1 MYLLYNRGGKR
12 KKEKDFN
19 CFFPFPFF
27 LKSLNEGELLKML
40 IIMRQGAS
48 KEEVEKVKAFIE
60 KKGFDAH
67 VSIGEVHTVIGAVG
81 GKVIDPR
88 DIELLDGVQEVIRIT
103 SNYKLVSRVF
113 QPQDTVVEVNGIKF
127 GGEYLGLIAGP
138 CTVESYEQMDKTA
151 AAIKKSNVKILR
163 GGAFKPR
170 TSPYAFQGLGE
181 EGLEI
186 IRKVADKYKMAV
198 TSEIMEIS
206 QIPLF
211 EKYVDILQ
219 VGARNMQNFN
229 LLKELGQI
237 RKPVMIKRGLAATF
251 EEWLMS
257 AEYIMAGGNREV
269 ILCERGIRTFERIT
283 RNTLDLSAIP
293 VIKKVSHLPVLIDP
307 SHGTGLRDK
316 VVPMSRASV
325 AAGCDGLVI
334 EVHYD
339 PDSAICDGAQSLYP
353 DQYDKLYHDIKKIA
367 PIIGKKVL

>member
-1 MYLLYNRGGKR
+1 
-12 KKEKDFN
+12 
-19 CFFPFPFF
+19 
-27 LKSLNEGELLKML
+27 ML
-40 IIMRQGAS
+40 IIMRQGATQD
-48 KEEVEKVKAFIE
+48 EIDKVKLYIE
-60 KKGFDAH
+60 KKGYDAH

-88 DIELLDGVQEVIRIT
+88 DIELIEGVSEVIRIT
-103 SNYKLVSRVF
+103 SSYKLVSRVF
-113 QPQDTVVEVNGIKF
+113 QAEDTVVEVNGVKF
-127 GGEYLGLIAGP
+127 GGQHIGMIAGP

-151 AAIKKSNVKILR
+151 AALKKSGCRVIR

-186 IRKVADKYKMAV
+186 IRAVADKHKMAV
-198 TSEIMEIS
+198 TSEVMEIS

-229 LLKELGQI
+229 LLKELGMI
-237 RKPVMIKRGLAATF
+237 RKPVMIKRGLSATF

-269 ILCERGIRTFERIT
+269 MLCERGIRTFEKVT

-293 VIKKVSHLPVLIDP
+293 VIKKLSHLPILIDP

-316 VVPMSRASV
+316 VAPMSRASV
-325 AAGCDGLVI
+325 AAGCDGLII

-339 PDSAICDGAQSLYP
+339 PDTAVCDGAQSLYP
-353 DQYDKLYHDIKKIA
+353 QQYDKLYHDIKKIA
-367 PIIGKKVL
+367 PIVGKKVL